1 MKKSKKGRKS
11 GEIAA
16 EQDKGEALAGSS
28 DKNANEEVVYV
39 SPIAQP
45 MASSKVTKKIRK
57 LIKAG
62 KLMSRHGNVC
72 IKFCGKDDQLI
83 LTGRRVRFSWQ

>member
-1 MKKSKKGRKS
+1 MKQSKKDRKPS
-11 GEIAA
+11 EVVA
-16 EQDKGEALAGSS
+16 ERDKGEALAGSS
-28 DKNANEEVVYV
+28 DKNVNEEEILYV

-62 KLMSRHGNVC
+62 KLLMSKPGSVC
-72 IKFCGKDDQLI
+72 IKFCVKIVG
-83 LTGRRVRFSWQ
+83 